1 MIKMADKIRNIG
13 SWLWLDLEETQST
26 NDAVDRWCQECGQ
39 PCVVT
44 AKRQTAGRGRRGR
57 SWISQEGNLF
67 MSFAFPASLE
77 CIGQIAVLS
86 GLIVLRTVRSF
97 CSEAGLKVKWPNDVL
112 ADGGKISGILFE
124 RAANGFWIMGIGINV
139 VSNPLKSAAGYQT
152 MSINAL
158 GVCADRLEVFNRFV
172 AKWDDAF
179 KIYQANGFDT
189 IKKQWLDNAY
199 NLGKTIVVRQG
210 NAEIC
215 GIFAGL
221 DDDGALLLDTD
232 GKVKKILAG
241 DVMLNNN

>member
-86 GLIVLRTVRSF
+86 GLIVLSAV
-97 CSEAGLKVKWPNDVL
+97 
-112 ADGGKISGILFE
+112 SGIF
-124 RAANGFWIMGIGINV
+124 
-139 VSNPLKSAAGYQT
+139 
-152 MSINAL
+152 
-158 GVCADRLEVFNRFV
+158 DRLEVFNRFV